1 VEQNDW
7 KEKVN
12 VSTFVRTPKQSIQS
26 MNFPAASEGLAKPTT
41 QIAVSNL
48 SRLVRQVHMFTGL
61 FLAPWMLMYALSTL
75 VMTHREFVGSL
86 YSSKAPAMITEREL
100 DYSRSFA
107 TNAMREEIAQ
117 QILQDLGL
125 DGAHSVSGGRDGKP
139 VAIQREHAL
148 AQHRVIFDA
157 AKRKITIEREEFRAS
172 TVLDRMHRRRG
183 YRQPYALDDTWGFT
197 VDVAVVSMVFWSL
210 SGIWLAWELKTTRL
224 WGALSLSVGLGLFAL
239 FAILI

>member
-1 VEQNDW
+1 
-7 KEKVN
+7 
-12 VSTFVRTPKQSIQS
+12 
-26 MNFPAASEGLAKPTT
+26 MNAPAAAEGLAKLAADL
-41 QIAVSNL
+41 AVSKL
-48 SRLVRQVHMFTGL
+48 SRLVRRVHMFTGL

-75 VMTHREFVGSL
+75 VMVHREFVGSF
-86 YSSKAPAMITEREL
+86 YSSKNPAMITEREL

-107 TNAMREEIAQ
+107 TNTTREAIAQ
-117 QILQDLGL
+117 QILLDLGM

-139 VAIQREHAL
+139 LAIQRQHAL
-148 AQHRVIFDA
+148 AQRRVIFDTEQ
-157 AKRKITIEREEFRAS
+157 RKITIEREEFRAS

-239 FAILI
+239 FAMLI